1 MKAHTI
7 GKRERLKKIPYLQ
20 IGYICIL
27 SLTLLLACGK
37 KQETTSPI
45 LEKITESVYAS
56 GYVKSNHQY
65 QVFAKTSGILQKA
78 NVQKGDMVHK
88 GQVLFTIN
96 QTLSILN
103 HDNAKLVAANAD
115 YQTNTDKLNE
125 LKLGID
131 LSKKKMDME
140 QLTLTRQQRLWS
152 NEIGTKFELEQR
164 ELAFANAKSAYKS
177 AELRYTELQKQ
188 LNFASNQSKK
198 SLEISK
204 SMLDDYQ
211 IRSDVEGKIYSI
223 FKEEGEMVT
232 PQVPLALIGDASN
245 YILILQVDE
254 NDIVN
259 IHPGQ
264 KLFVTMDSYKGQLF
278 QANITKINPLM
289 NERSRSFEVEASFT
303 QQPPVLYPNL
313 TVEANIVLQSKEN
326 VLTIPRKYL
335 VDEEYV
341 WISATEKRKVKV
353 GLKDYQKA
361 EILEGLS
368 TKDKIYLPQ

>member
-1 MKAHTI
+1 M
-7 GKRERLKKIPYLQ
+7 PYLQ
-20 IGYICIL
+20 LGYLCIL
-27 SLTLLLACGK
+27 SFTILLSCGK

-115 YQTNTDKLNE
+115 YQTNADKLNE
-125 LKLGID
+125 LKLAIN

-164 ELAFANAKSAYKS
+164 ELTFANAKSAYES

-211 IRSDVEGKIYSI
+211 IHSDVEGKIYSI

-245 YILILQVDE
+245 YLLILQVDE
-254 NDIVN
+254 NDIVKV
-259 IHPGQ
+259 HPGQ
-264 KLFVTMDSYKGQLF
+264 QLYVTMDSYKGQLF

-303 QQPPVLYPNL
+303 QQPDVLYPNL